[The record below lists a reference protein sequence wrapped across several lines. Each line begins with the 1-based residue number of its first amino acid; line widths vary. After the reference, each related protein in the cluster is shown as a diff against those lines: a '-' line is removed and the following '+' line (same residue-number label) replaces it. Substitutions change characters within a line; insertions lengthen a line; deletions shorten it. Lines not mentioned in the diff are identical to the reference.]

1 MPDVVLFVIRKKAG
15 IEDYDRLV
23 HTLWSVR
30 RYGLYYSL
38 VHYYKS
44 IVTIIPYDVLPV
56 ILQLKFTV
64 YHAPVT
70 V

>member
-30 RYGLYYSL
+30 RYGLYNSL
-38 VHYYKS
+38 VHYYKLLITCPACVRLS
-44 IVTIIPYDVLPV
+44 IINPDIIDY
-56 ILQLKFTV
+56 
-64 YHAPVT
+64 
-70 V
+70 